1 MVKNRLKEIRMRE
14 YMMEPKEFAD
24 KIGVPVRSYY
34 QYEDGSSRPK
44 LEIAL
49 EIAKQLNRKIDDIW
63 YLE

>member
-1 MVKNRLKEIRMRE
+1 MRE